1 VESTE
6 VIEQA
11 VEVARRAVK
20 AAAEA
25 ALPHF
30 RTGVAVEKKSD
41 ASPVTIADRQAEAA
55 MLAVIRAAF
64 PEHAVLG
71 EETGQHAGDRA
82 WRWIIDP
89 IDGTRGFTRGGPFW
103 GPLCALEHAG
113 RVVVGAFALPVLGE
127 TYWGGRGLGAY
138 QDGTRL
144 RVSTVAT
151 LAEATVCIG
160 EPKAFVTETLVE
172 GTLKAARVAAS
183 VRCPGDLGGGAYV
196 LSGRAD
202 AWLEAG
208 VQIWDVAPFQILVEE
223 AGGKFTDLSGAET
236 IASGSAVVTNG
247 RLHAE
252 VLATFGGTR

>member
-1 VESTE
+1 VESTA

-11 VEVARRAVK
+11 VEVARRAVQ
-20 AAAEA
+20 AAATA
-25 ALPHF
+25 GLKHF

-41 ASPVTIADRQAEAA
+41 ASPVTIADREAEAA
-55 MLAVIRAAF
+55 MLAEIRGAF
-64 PEHAVLG
+64 PGHAILG
-71 EETGQHAGDRA
+71 EETGQHAGDLG

-103 GPLCALEHAG
+103 GPLCALEHQG

-138 QDGTRL
+138 RDGTRL
-144 RVSTVAT
+144 RVSSVAT
-151 LAEATVCIG
+151 VAEATICIG
-160 EPKAFVTETLVE
+160 EPKAFVQDALVA
-172 GTLKAARVAAS
+172 GTLRAGKEAAA

-202 AWLEAG
+202 AWIEAG

-223 AGGKFTDLSGAET
+223 AGGRFTDLGGVET
-236 IASGSAVVTNG
+236 IANGSAVVTNG
-247 RLHAE
+247 ALHGD
-252 VLATFGGTR
+252 VLKMFGGTK